1 VPGHA
6 ALTQGV
12 PVESFIGQADRRR
25 SDLEAR
31 HRPWRPQTL
40 TALLDTLARR
50 FPDRP
55 FVIGEEETLSYADL
69 AARSAALA
77 RGLVA
82 RGVQVGERVALVL
95 PNGPDM
101 IAARFAVARAGAVAV
116 PVSFRLHAAE
126 LAQILLQSE
135 ASALITMEEFREIN
149 ALDTLDRIAP
159 GWERLSPG
167 GAPGPAGAS
176 SEEAGPGEGG
186 RDEPGPGAGSLPE
199 LGLVVTV
206 PRGPAGARPGLL
218 TLAALGTGPDPG
230 LDAML
235 SVRAAVATAQDVS
248 TIFYTPGTTGIPK
261 GVLSTHEMELRSAY
275 GSAYARAFEDG
286 RRIMFALPLN
296 HVFAYIEGLLASM
309 FVAGSVVVQSVFDPE
324 ASLAAIGRHQ
334 VGEALFVPTMSL
346 AVVEAARR
354 TRCDLSSL
362 HSVMSAA
369 SSAPASLWND
379 LQEVLGAEQV
389 VTAYGMCETSAA
401 ITFTRVG
408 GPVEDLEHTVGWP
421 KPGGIAGDP
430 DLGGALA
437 EYKVVDQLT
446 GADLP
451 RGRAGELVARG
462 PIVCQG
468 YFRQARATAAAVRP
482 GGWLRSGDLGLIRED
497 GALVLTGRAKEVY
510 KCGGE
515 LVMPA
520 EVEACLTR
528 RPDIAQA
535 YVVGVPDARMGE
547 VGWAWVVPAEDA
559 KVDTEEVIRY
569 CRAELARYK
578 VPQYVMVTTDADLPL
593 TVSGKVQ
600 KFRLAERAVSE
611 LGQ

>member
-1 VPGHA
+1 M
-6 ALTQGV
+6 
-12 PVESFIGQADRRR
+12 ESFIDQADRRR

-69 AARSAALA
+69 ADRSAALA

-167 GAPGPAGAS
+167 DAPGPAGAS
-176 SEEAGPGEGG
+176 SEEAGP
-186 RDEPGPGAGSLPE
+186 DEPGPGAGSLPE

-235 SVRAAVATAQDVS
+235 GVRAAVATAQDVS
-248 TIFYTPGTTGIPK
+248 TIFYTSGTTGIPK

-309 FVAGSVVVQSVFDPE
+309 FVAGSVVVQPVFNPE

-354 TRCDLSSL
+354 TQHDLSSL

-379 LQEVLGAEQV
+379 LREVLGAEQL
-389 VTAYGMCETSAA
+389 VTAYGMSETSAA
-401 ITFTRVG
+401 TTFTRVG

-430 DLGGALA
+430 ELGGALA
-437 EYKVVDQLT
+437 EYKAVDQIT

-451 RGRAGELVARG
+451 RGSAGELVVRG

-468 YFRQARATAAAVRP
+468 YFRQPGATAAAVLP

-497 GALVLTGRAKEVY
+497 GALVLTGRAKEV
-510 KCGGE
+510 
-515 LVMPA
+515 
-520 EVEACLTR
+520 
-528 RPDIAQA
+528 
-535 YVVGVPDARMGE
+535 
-547 VGWAWVVPAEDA
+547 
-559 KVDTEEVIRY
+559 
-569 CRAELARYK
+569 
-578 VPQYVMVTTDADLPL
+578 
-593 TVSGKVQ
+593 
-600 KFRLAERAVSE
+600 
-611 LGQ
+611 

>member
-1 VPGHA
+1 M
-6 ALTQGV
+6 
-12 PVESFIGQADRRR
+12 ESFIDQADRRR
-25 SDLEAR
+25 GDLEAR

-69 AARSAALA
+69 ADRSTALA

-116 PVSFRLHAAE
+116 PVSFRLPAAE
-126 LAQILLQSE
+126 LAQILRQSE
-135 ASALITMEEFREIN
+135 VSALITMEEFGEIN

-167 GAPGPAGAS
+167 DAPSPAGAS
-176 SEEAGPGEGG
+176 SEEAGPGEA
-186 RDEPGPGAGSLPE
+186 GPGAGSLPG

-235 SVRAAVATAQDVS
+235 GVRAAVATAQDVS
-248 TIFYTPGTTGIPK
+248 TIFYTPGTTGTPK
-261 GVLSTHEMELRSAY
+261 GVLSTYEMELRSAY

-309 FVAGSVVVQSVFDPE
+309 FVAGSVVVQPVFDPE

-354 TRCDLSSL
+354 TQHDLSSL

-369 SSAPASLWND
+369 APAPASLWND
-379 LQEVLGAEQV
+379 LQEVFGAERL
-389 VTAYGMCETSAA
+389 VTAYGMSETSAA
-401 ITFTRVG
+401 TTFTRIG

-430 DLGGALA
+430 ELGGALA
-437 EYKVVDQLT
+437 EYKTVNQIT

-451 RGRAGELVARG
+451 RGSAGELVVRG

-468 YFRQARATAAAVRP
+468 YFRQPGATAAAVRP
-482 GGWLRSGDLGLIRED
+482 GGWLRSGDLGLIRDD
-497 GALVLTGRAKEVY
+497 GALVLTGRAKE
-510 KCGGE
+510 
-515 LVMPA
+515 A
-520 EVEACLTR
+520 
-528 RPDIAQA
+528 
-535 YVVGVPDARMGE
+535 
-547 VGWAWVVPAEDA
+547 
-559 KVDTEEVIRY
+559 
-569 CRAELARYK
+569 
-578 VPQYVMVTTDADLPL
+578 
-593 TVSGKVQ
+593 
-600 KFRLAERAVSE
+600 
-611 LGQ
+611 

>member
-1 VPGHA
+1 
-6 ALTQGV
+6 
-12 PVESFIGQADRRR
+12 
-25 SDLEAR
+25 
-31 HRPWRPQTL
+31 
-40 TALLDTLARR
+40 
-50 FPDRP
+50 
-55 FVIGEEETLSYADL
+55 
-69 AARSAALA
+69 
-77 RGLVA
+77 
-82 RGVQVGERVALVL
+82 
-95 PNGPDM
+95 M
-101 IAARFAVARAGAVAV
+101 
-116 PVSFRLHAAE
+116 
-126 LAQILLQSE
+126 
-135 ASALITMEEFREIN
+135 
-149 ALDTLDRIAP
+149 
-159 GWERLSPG
+159 
-167 GAPGPAGAS
+167 
-176 SEEAGPGEGG
+176 
-186 RDEPGPGAGSLPE
+186 
-199 LGLVVTV
+199 VTV

-248 TIFYTPGTTGIPK
+248 TIFYTSGTTGTPK

-309 FVAGSVVVQSVFDPE
+309 FVAGSVVVQPVFDPE

-354 TRCDLSSL
+354 TRRDLSSL

-379 LQEVLGAEQV
+379 LREVLGAEQL
-389 VTAYGMCETSAA
+389 VTAYGMSETSAA
-401 ITFTRVG
+401 TTFTRVG

-437 EYKVVDQLT
+437 EYKAIDQVT

-451 RGRAGELVARG
+451 RGSAGELVARG
-462 PIVCQG
+462 PIVCRG
-468 YFRQARATAAAVRP
+468 YFRQPGATAAAVLP

-547 VGWAWVVPAEDA
+547 VGCAWVVPGEDA
-559 KVDTEEVIRY
+559 KLDTDEVIRY
-569 CRAELARYK
+569 CRAELARSK
-578 VPQYVMVTTDADLPL
+578 VPQYVMVTTAAELPL
-593 TVSGKVQ
+593 TVSGQVQ
-600 KFRLAERAVSE
+600 KFRLAERAVSD
-611 LGQ
+611 LGQRGSAAPPGR

>member
-1 VPGHA
+1 VG
-6 ALTQGV
+6 
-12 PVESFIGQADRRR
+12 SFIDQADRRR

-31 HRPWRPQTL
+31 HQPWRPQTL
-40 TALLDTLARR
+40 TALLDTNARR

-69 AARSAALA
+69 AARSATLA

-82 RGVQVGERVALVL
+82 RGVQVGERVALVM

-116 PVSFRLHAAE
+116 PVSFRLHAVE
-126 LAQILLQSE
+126 LAQVLQQSE
-135 ASALITMEEFREIN
+135 ASVLITMEEFREIS
-149 ALDTLDRIAP
+149 ALDALDRIAP

-167 GAPGPAGAS
+167 RP
-176 SEEAGPGEGG
+176 
-186 RDEPGPGAGSLPE
+186 
-199 LGLVVTV
+199 
-206 PRGPAGARPGLL
+206 GPAGARPGGVGSLPELRLVVTAPRGAAPARPGLL
-218 TLAALGTGPDPG
+218 TLEALGTGPDPG

-235 SVRAAVATAQDVS
+235 NVRAVVASPQDVT
-248 TIFYTPGTTGIPK
+248 TIFYTSGTTGIPK
-261 GVLSTHEMELRSAY
+261 GVLSTHDMEMRSAY
-275 GSAYARAFEDG
+275 GSACARAFEDG

-309 FVAGSVVVQSVFDPE
+309 FVAGSVVVQSVFDPG

-354 TRCDLSSL
+354 AQHDLSSL

-369 SSAPASLWND
+369 SSAPATLWND
-379 LQEVLGAEQV
+379 LQGLLGAEQL
-389 VTAYGMCETSAA
+389 VTAYGMSETSAA
-401 ITFTRVG
+401 ATFTRIG

-430 DLGGALA
+430 ELGGALA
-437 EYKVVDQLT
+437 EYKAVDQLT

-451 RGRAGELVARG
+451 PGSAGELVARG
-462 PIVCQG
+462 PIVCRG
-468 YFRQARATAAAVRP
+468 YFRQAGATAAAMLP
-482 GGWLRSGDLGLIRED
+482 GGWLRSGDLGFIRED

-515 LVMPA
+515 LVMPT

-547 VGWAWVVPAEDA
+547 VGCAWVVPDEDA
-559 KVDTEEVIRY
+559 KLDPDEDAKLDPDEVIRY
-569 CRAELARYK
+569 CRGELARYK
-578 VPQYVMVTTDADLPL
+578 VPQYVMLTTAAELPL

-600 KFRLAERAVSE
+600 KFKLAERAVSE

>member
-1 VPGHA
+1 
-6 ALTQGV
+6 
-12 PVESFIGQADRRR
+12 VESFIDQADRRR

-69 AARSAALA
+69 ADRSAALA

-167 GAPGPAGAS
+167 DAPGPAGAS
-176 SEEAGPGEGG
+176 SEEAGP
-186 RDEPGPGAGSLPE
+186 DEPGPGTGSLPE

-248 TIFYTPGTTGIPK
+248 TIFYTSGTTGIPK

-309 FVAGSVVVQSVFDPE
+309 FVAGSVVVQSVFNPE

-354 TRCDLSSL
+354 TRRDLSSL

-379 LQEVLGAEQV
+379 LREVLGAEQL
-389 VTAYGMCETSAA
+389 VTAYGMSETSAA
-401 ITFTRVG
+401 TTFTRVG

-430 DLGGALA
+430 HLGGALA
-437 EYKVVDQLT
+437 EYKAIDQLT

-451 RGRAGELVARG
+451 RGSAGELVARG

-468 YFRQARATAAAVRP
+468 YFRQPGATAAAVLP

-515 LVMPA
+515 LVMPT

-547 VGWAWVVPAEDA
+547 VGCAWVIPGEDA
-559 KVDTEEVIRY
+559 KLDTEEVIRY

-578 VPQYVMVTTDADLPL
+578 VPQYVMVTTAAELPL

-600 KFRLAERAVSE
+600 KFRLAERAVSD